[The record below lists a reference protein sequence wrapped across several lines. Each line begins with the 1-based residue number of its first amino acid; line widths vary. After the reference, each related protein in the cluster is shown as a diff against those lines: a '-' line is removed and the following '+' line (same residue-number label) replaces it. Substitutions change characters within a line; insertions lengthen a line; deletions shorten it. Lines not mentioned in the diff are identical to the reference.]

1 MDLIDV
7 VSTILELSNKDS
19 EYKEEIANLRFTILT
34 LKDALHKMVEIELDE
49 AYTQLMREHLNEAR
63 TLLDR
68 VSKN

>member
-63 TLLDR
+63 QLLDR